1 MLNHEIES
9 LTAKIKE
16 QMDSYHRFIG
26 PNGWNHP
33 QAETMRQE
41 IEALVNQRCDLED
54 LQRETEPK
62 P

>member
-1 MLNHEIES
+1 MRQEIEC

-16 QMDSYHRFIG
+16 RMDSYHRFIG
-26 PNGWNHP
+26 PNGWKHP

-41 IEALVNQRCDLED
+41 IEALVNQRCILED

-62 P
+62 

>member
-1 MLNHEIES
+1 MLNKEIEG

-26 PNGWNHP
+26 PNGWNHS

-41 IEALVNQRCDLED
+41 ITALVNRRCDLED
-54 LQRETEPK
+54 SQRENEK
-62 P
+62 K